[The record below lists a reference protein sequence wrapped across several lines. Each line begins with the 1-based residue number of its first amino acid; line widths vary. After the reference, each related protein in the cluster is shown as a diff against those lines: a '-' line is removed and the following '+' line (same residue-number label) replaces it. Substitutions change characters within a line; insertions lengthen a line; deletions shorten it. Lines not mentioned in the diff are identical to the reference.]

1 MNMWTRRIEV
11 WLAATVAVVAIAV
24 AAVAC
29 GGRGNEADNGNEAA
43 DPGQVVTVEGGP
55 TEEPDKGDAAEL
67 ENLGGGYVYRR
78 EGGIAGF
85 CDVIT
90 VLAGTASVATCATDP
105 PEIIGEVTLTNDQ
118 SQTVNFWLE
127 RLAPFDHEQTDD
139 AAADG
144 MSIRLTFEGQGDEE
158 ATAEDRAEME
168 ALALEVLRAVGGQ

>member
-1 MNMWTRRIEV
+1 MNRQMRRV
-11 WLAATVAVVAIAV
+11 GWWLVAGVVA
-24 AAVAC
+24 AALAAC
-29 GGRGNEADNGNEAA
+29 GGAGGESADNGAEGAE
-43 DPGQVVTVEGGP
+43 PGQVVTVEGGP
-55 TEEPDKGDAAEL
+55 TEEPDKGDEAEL
-67 ENLGGGYVYRR
+67 EALGGGYVYRR

-90 VLAGTASVATCATDP
+90 VLAGTASVATCATEP
-105 PEIIGEVTLTNDQ
+105 PEVVGEVTLTNDQ

-158 ATAEDRAEME
+158 ATGEDRAEME